1 MFDGGLMIVERASLI
16 IETITI
22 SPARG
27 RLQIMSVSLSDFLSM
42 SSPLQLMK
50 QLSPPFI
57 PLNELKWMVSPNF
70 PGFKSKPTCQKV

>member
-1 MFDGGLMIVERASLI
+1 MIVERASVI

-50 QLSPPFI
+50 QLSPPFHTPYRAEMGGSVPI
-57 PLNELKWMVSPNF
+57 FSVLSLSQLVKRLNFLL
-70 PGFKSKPTCQKV
+70 